1 MKEILESVRYI
12 YQCDVGDT
20 RNYRSVEKNQRTEKD
35 SGVA

>member
-20 RNYRSVEKNQRTEKD
+20 RNYKSVGKELNDEEKN
-35 SGVA
+35 GVV